1 MKIIVV
7 GCGKIGSSIIE
18 NLVAEGHDVVAVDHD
33 PAIISSITNVYDVMG
48 VCGGGADCDI
58 LSEAGVDKAELFITA
73 AGSDELNMLSCYLAG
88 KMGSA
93 HTIARI
99 RTPAYNDKSLN
110 FMKQQLGLAMAI
122 NPELLTAHEIF
133 NILKLPSAVKI
144 ETFSR
149 RNFEMIE
156 IVLKSNSPLNG
167 MKLTDI
173 RNKYKTNFLV
183 CAVQRGEEVFIP
195 DGNFELHHGDKIGIT
210 ATHMEIQKTLR
221 EMGILQKQ
229 ARNIMIM
236 GGSRTAYY
244 LAKMLTNIGNSVKII
259 EKNPAVAESLG
270 SSLPKAVVICGD
282 GTNQELLLE
291 EGLRSVDAFLS
302 LTGIDEENILMS
314 IFASSNNVSKV
325 IAKVNSD
332 ELASLA
338 ENLGLDCIVS
348 PRKTISD
355 VIVTY
360 ARALRNSLGSNV
372 ETLYKLVDG
381 GAEAL
386 EFNVCRNSKVVG
398 VPLKDLKLKSG
409 ILIAGILRD
418 RRPILPNGD
427 DMILEGDRVVVI
439 SSHRYLSDLSEIIE

>member
-156 IVLKSNSPLNG
+156 IVLKSNSPLDG

-314 IFASSNNVSKV
+314 IFASSNNVPKV

>member
-314 IFASSNNVSKV
+314 IFASSNNVPKV

-386 EFNVCRNSKVVG
+386 EFNVCRTSKVVG
-398 VPLKDLKLKSG
+398 VQLKDLKLKSG